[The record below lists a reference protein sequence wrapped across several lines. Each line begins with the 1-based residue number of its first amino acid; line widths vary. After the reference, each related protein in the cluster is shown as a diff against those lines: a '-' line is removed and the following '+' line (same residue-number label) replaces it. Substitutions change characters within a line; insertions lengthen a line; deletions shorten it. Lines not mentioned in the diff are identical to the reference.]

1 MNYIKFSKLEQ
12 YILVGL
18 VRKAIAE
25 INKEYRIT
33 EDEDEHKQIT
43 SDNLLLESIYDK
55 LNKES

>member
-1 MNYIKFSKLEQ
+1 MNYIKFSIVEQ

-25 INKEYRIT
+25 NNKDYRLT
-33 EDEDEHKQIT
+33 EDEEEHKQIT
-43 SDNLLLESIYDK
+43 SDNLVLESIYDK

>member
-1 MNYIKFSKLEQ
+1 MNYIKFSIVEQ

-25 INKEYRIT
+25 NNKEYRLT
-33 EDEDEHKQIT
+33 EDDEEHKQIT
-43 SDNLLLESIYDK
+43 SDNLVLESIYDK

>member
-1 MNYIKFSKLEQ
+1 MNYIKFSIVEQ

-25 INKEYRIT
+25 NNKDYRLT
-33 EDEDEHKQIT
+33 EDDEEHKQIT
-43 SDNLLLESIYDK
+43 SDILVLESIYDK